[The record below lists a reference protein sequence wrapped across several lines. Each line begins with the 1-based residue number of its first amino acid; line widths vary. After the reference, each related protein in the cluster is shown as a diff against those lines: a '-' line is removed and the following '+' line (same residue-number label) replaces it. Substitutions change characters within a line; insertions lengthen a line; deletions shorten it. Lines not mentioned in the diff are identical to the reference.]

1 MQVLKYIMVFLYFIL
16 CAFSTFGLNQLAF
29 SGGGAFGAVEI
40 GILKKLQSINNNKFD
55 VYTGISAGGINAGYL
70 SHFKDLDEG
79 IETLEIFYDT
89 TKNNMIWSI
98 LPMSN
103 ISLFNTDPMR
113 ETFTNIL
120 VKLPDPLIET
130 YIGATNLYS
139 GKLDV
144 YRYDQLESDK
154 DQIDLLMSTSA
165 IPVIFPPIK
174 FKGFQ
179 YADGGILQNELI
191 DMIHDGTYLNIT
203 FITPSDDSIYD
214 NTEITNIKE
223 MILRTSKIVTN
234 NFDNAISKIN
244 SNCEKIIGEINKYYV
259 DPALL
264 SNYNMLNFNHGA
276 ELIKIGY
283 DNVQH
288 EKSFIC

>member
-16 CAFSTFGLNQLAF
+16 CAFSTFCFNQLAF

-79 IETLEIFYDT
+79 IKTSEIFYDT
-89 TKNNMIWSI
+89 IKNNMIWSI
-98 LPMSN
+98 MPISN

-120 VKLPDPLIET
+120 VKLPEPLIET

-144 YRYDQLESDK
+144 YRYDKLGSYTE
-154 DQIDLLMSTSA
+154 QIDLLMSTSA

-174 FKGFQ
+174 FKGYQ

-191 DMIHDGTYLNIT
+191 DIVHNGTYLNIT
-203 FITPSDDSIYD
+203 FITPSDNSIYD

-234 NFDNAISKIN
+234 NFDNAISKLN
-244 SNCEKIIGEINKYYV
+244 TNCEKIIGEINKYYV
-259 DPALL
+259 DPVLL
-264 SNYNMLNFNHGA
+264 SNYNILNFNHGV

-283 DNVQH
+283 ENMQH

>member
-1 MQVLKYIMVFLYFIL
+1 MIFLYFIL

-55 VYTGISAGGINAGYL
+55 IYTGISAGGINAGYL
-70 SHFKDLDEG
+70 SHYKDLDEG
-79 IETLEIFYDT
+79 IKTLEIFYDT
-89 TKNNMIWSI
+89 IKNDMIWSI
-98 LPMSN
+98 LPLSN

-120 VKLPDPLIET
+120 VKLPDSLIET

-144 YRYDQLESDK
+144 YRYDQLESDNE
-154 DQIDLLMSTSA
+154 QIDLLMSTSA

-191 DMIHDGTYLNIT
+191 DIVHDGTYINIT
-203 FITPSDDSIYD
+203 FITPSNDSIYD
-214 NTEITNIKE
+214 NTEITSLKE
-223 MILRTSKIVTN
+223 MILRTSKIVTK

-244 SNCEKIIGEINKYYV
+244 TNCEKIIGEINKYYV

-264 SNYNMLNFNHGA
+264 SNYNILNFNHGI
-276 ELIKIGY
+276 ELIKIGLE
-283 DNVQH
+283 NMQH

>member
-1 MQVLKYIMVFLYFIL
+1 MVFLYFIL

-40 GILKKLQSINNNKFD
+40 GILKKLQYINNNKFD
-55 VYTGISAGGINAGYL
+55 DYTGISAGGINAGYL

-144 YRYDQLESDK
+144 YRYDQLESDN

-223 MILRTSKIVTN
+223 MILRTSKIVIN

-288 EKSFIC
+288 EKSYIC

>member
-1 MQVLKYIMVFLYFIL
+1 MVFLYFIL
-16 CAFSTFGLNQLAF
+16 GAFSTFGLNQLAF

-40 GILKKLQSINNNKFD
+40 GILKKLQCINNNKFD

-79 IETLEIFYDT
+79 IKTLEIFYDT

-98 LPMSN
+98 LPISN

-130 YIGATNLYS
+130 YIGATNLYT

-214 NTEITNIKE
+214 NTEITSIKE